1 MSDIVNIRVLTSD
14 SVDRLRSEATGPHAS
29 VVWEGT
35 LEVLTDKFGLS
46 FVDSNYLI
54 DTSRPLLL
62 PCEGAPNR
70 ELDAKNSIRMLEAM
84 PGLTPADATDERLWA
99 TLALGAYRD
108 YTVARWPKD
117 SASLGNHIVN
127 HVFASTARG
136 RERDHAIA
144 RLWWSGHYVRQHAP
158 DAVEATL
165 YTFFL
170 NSQLSVDL
178 LGRPNLATVG
188 PFARV
193 ALKLFRKY
201 YLDQAIEFDR
211 RSFQEFFKNMDLVA
225 GRTAVGALT
234 DSCVE
239 QLLEPRFRE
248 HLGLESSPASP

>member
-1 MSDIVNIRVLTSD
+1 LSDIVNIRLLTSD

-29 VVWEGT
+29 VVWEDR

-46 FVDSNYLI
+46 FVDSNYSI
-54 DTSRPLLL
+54 DRRRDLLL
-62 PCEGAPNR
+62 PNEGTPNR
-70 ELDAKNSIRMLEAM
+70 ELDAKNSMRMLEAL
-84 PGLTPADATDERLWA
+84 PDLTPADATDERLWA

-108 YTVARWPKD
+108 YTVARWPQG
-117 SASLGNHIVN
+117 SASLGNHIIN

-158 DAVEATL
+158 NAVEATL
-165 YTFFL
+165 STFFL
-170 NSQLSVDL
+170 NSQLSVDF

-201 YLDQAIEFDR
+201 YLDEKIEFNR
-211 RSFQEFFKNMDLVA
+211 GSFQAFFKSIDLVA

-234 DSCVE
+234 DSRVE
-239 QLLEPRFRE
+239 QLLEPRLRE
-248 HLGLESSPASP
+248 HLGLELSPASP